1 MHERIKQRHLHC
13 FQEIVRQGSLV
24 KASTELA
31 ITQSATSKTL
41 SELEDIVGER
51 LLDRNRGGIA
61 LTPAGEIFHRYTS
74 ASLTAVRQGLEL
86 IARQRQDA
94 RRAVLVGVL
103 PNAAADILPPA
114 IVGFKADHPEVPL
127 TVRTGT
133 NRQLLQA
140 LRVADVD
147 FVVGRLAEPREMM
160 GLQFEHLYFEKL
172 CWVARQDH
180 PLFSEPDFHP
190 SRMIS
195 YTQILPPPDTVIRP
209 EIDRYLM
216 SRGLADLTDTIETL
230 SPEIGRHCTAIS
242 NALWI
247 VPYGVIKEDLANGTL
262 RELPVDLSST
272 SGPVGIS
279 TRTEA
284 GLTTLSRDLLERTR
298 AIAQSIYHEQLVKEN
313 DK

>member
-24 KASTELA
+24 KAATELA

-41 SELEDIVGER
+41 SELEEIVGER

-86 IARQRQDA
+86 IAQQRQDA
-94 RRAVLVGVL
+94 RRAVLVGAL

-114 IVGFKADHPEVPL
+114 IVGFKADHPEVPIV
-127 TVRTGT
+127 VRTGT

-140 LRVADVD
+140 LRVAEVD
-147 FVVGRLAEPREMM
+147 FVVGRLAQPGEMM

-172 CWVARQDH
+172 CWVARNDH
-180 PLFSEPDFHP
+180 PLFSETDFHP
-190 SRMIS
+190 KQMVG
-195 YTQILPPPDTVIRP
+195 YTQILPPSDTVIRP
-209 EIDRYLM
+209 EIDSFLI
-216 SRGLADLTDTIETL
+216 SRGFSNLKDTIETL
-230 SPEIGRHCTAIS
+230 SPEVGRHCTAIS
-242 NALWI
+242 DALWI
-247 VPYGVIKEDLANGTL
+247 VPYGVIKQDLASGAL

-272 SGPVGIS
+272 RGPVGIS

-284 GLTTLSRDLLERTR
+284 GLTILSRDLLERTR
-298 AIAQSIYHEQLVKEN
+298 AIAQTVYHDQL
-313 DK
+313 D

>member
-1 MHERIKQRHLHC
+1 MHERIKQRHLIC

-24 KASTELA
+24 KAAAQLA

-41 SELEDIVGER
+41 SELEEIVGER

-86 IARQRQDA
+86 IARQQQDA
-94 RRAVLVGVL
+94 RRAVLVGAL

-114 IVGFKADHPEVPL
+114 IVDFKADHPEVPL

-140 LRVADVD
+140 LRVAEVD
-147 FVVGRLAEPREMM
+147 FVVGRLAEPREMI

-172 CWVARQDH
+172 CWVARPDH
-180 PLFSEPDFHP
+180 PLFSRPAFDA
-190 SRMIS
+190 RQLLG
-195 YTQILPPPDTVIRP
+195 YTQILPPEDTVIRP
-209 EIDRYLM
+209 EIDRYLI

-230 SPEIGRHCTAIS
+230 SAEVGRHYTAIS
-242 NALWI
+242 DALWI
-247 VPYGVIKEDLANGTL
+247 VPYGVIKADLATGVL
-262 RELPVDLSST
+262 RALPVDLSST
-272 SGPVGIS
+272 RGPVGIS
-279 TRTEA
+279 TRAEA
-284 GLTTLSRDLLERTR
+284 GLTSLSRDLLERTR
-298 AIAQSIYHEQLVKEN
+298 TIARSIYQ
-313 DK
+313 DQID